1 MIFDVM
7 IIGGELVGASLAAA
21 LRLSGLSV
29 SLVGD
34 AASNVQSFAGQG
46 VNLGF
51 RDARQLTHVLLQL
64 GTQQDC
70 GNIHL
75 LRRYER
81 ACKKDILSMQLASA
95 ALKKLFNNDNP
106 LLRTARNFGLSTTNH
121 FTPLKKMLAR
131 HAFN

>member
-1 MIFDVM
+1 MIFDVL
-7 IIGGELVGASLAAA
+7 IIGDVLVSASLAATF
-21 LRLSGLSV
+21 RPSWLSV
-29 SLVGD
+29 ALAGD
-34 AASNVQSFAGQG
+34 AARNVHPLFGQG

-51 RDARQLTHVLLQL
+51 RDARQLVQVLLQRDA
-64 GTQQDC
+64 QQDC

-81 ACKKDILSMQLASA
+81 ARKEYILSMQLTTD

-121 FTPLKKMLAR
+121 IAPLKKMLAR
-131 HAFN
+131 HALN